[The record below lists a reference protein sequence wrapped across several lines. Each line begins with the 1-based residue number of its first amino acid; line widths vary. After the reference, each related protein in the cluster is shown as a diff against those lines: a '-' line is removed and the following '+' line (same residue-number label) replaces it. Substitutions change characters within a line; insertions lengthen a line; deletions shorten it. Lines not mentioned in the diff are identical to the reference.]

1 MEQPALTKFGYG
13 KGTTYYMG
21 TKLAKDGN
29 MKFIQTI
36 LAESKIQPLNQVEI
50 ESENSKIS
58 MTCRSNSSYDYIFL
72 LNYGQTPEKVK
83 LKKGGQSLLD
93 GSMVEGEV
101 SVKANDVKIIKLTK

>member
-1 MEQPALTKFGYG
+1 
-13 KGTTYYMG
+13 MG

-58 MTCRSNSSYDYIFL
+58 MTCRSNSSHDYIFL
-72 LNYGQTPEKVK
+72 LNYGQTSEKVK